1 MIKTGVAVI
10 SALGFLAFVATGVI
24 LLLYS
29 LKKLLKIRLYD
40 KLQNLLQP
48 FTYQLAFFLALTATL
63 ASLFLS
69 EVLHFQPCILCWYQ
83 RVAMYPQ
90 VVLLYVAQLRRER
103 VLTPYLLAI
112 NVIGSF
118 ISLYH
123 YSLHVLPRT
132 LVPIMPCSTQLGGV
146 PCDKGY
152 DFYFGFMTFPLMAWS
167 VFALIIFLLIASR
180 QKFIAGKSVKTKPRK
195 RGSKKLK

>member
-1 MIKTGVAVI
+1 MIKTVVAII
-10 SALGFLAFVATGVI
+10 SALGFLAFMAVVC
-24 LLLYS
+24 LSLLYIA
-29 LKKLLKIRLYD
+29 KKLFRVKLFDKIAGFLRPAAYSV
-40 KLQNLLQP
+40 
-48 FTYQLAFFLALTATL
+48 AFFLAFIASV

-69 EVLHFQPCILCWYQ
+69 EVLHFQPCVLCWYQ
-83 RVAMYPQ
+83 RIVMYPQ

-103 VLTPYLLAI
+103 VLTPYLLTL
-112 NVIGSF
+112 NVIGCL

-132 LVPIMPCSTQLGGV
+132 MVSITPCSTQFGGV

-167 VFALIIFLLIASR
+167 VFALIAFLLVISKA
-180 QKFIAGKSVKTKPRK
+180 KTVTKKGK
-195 RGSKKLK
+195 

>member
-10 SALGFLAFVATGVI
+10 SALGFLAFMATMVA
-24 LLLYS
+24 LALYA
-29 LKKLLKIRLYD
+29 LKKLVRVRLYD
-40 KLQNLLQP
+40 KLQNQLQP
-48 FTYQLAFFLALTATL
+48 YAYQLAFFLALMASL

-83 RVAMYPQ
+83 RIAMYPQ
-90 VVLLYVAQLRRER
+90 VVLLYVAQLRKER
-103 VLTPYLLAI
+103 VLTPYLLVT
-112 NVIGSF
+112 NVIGSL

-132 LVPIMPCSTQLGGV
+132 MVPILPCSTQLGGV

-167 VFALIIFLLIASR
+167 VFMLITFLLIISQVKVSPDRKSGFRSR
-180 QKFIAGKSVKTKPRK
+180 KHRK
-195 RGSKKLK
+195 NSR

>member
-10 SALGFLAFVATGVI
+10 SALGLLAFIAAAT
-24 LLLYS
+24 LLVLY
-29 LKKLLKIRLYD
+29 LAKKLFRVKIFDRVASFLRPNAY
-40 KLQNLLQP
+40 
-48 FTYQLAFFLALTATL
+48 FFAFILSITASL

-83 RVAMYPQ
+83 RIAMYPQ
-90 VVLLYVAQLRRER
+90 VVLLYVAQLRQER
-103 VLTPYLLAI
+103 VLTPYLIVL
-112 NVIGSF
+112 NVIGSL
-118 ISLYH
+118 ISLYQ

-132 LVPIMPCSTQLGGV
+132 IVPILPCSIQYGGV

-167 VFALIIFLLIASR
+167 VFALIIFLLISSKYIR
-180 QKFIAGKSVKTKPRK
+180 VNKKTK
-195 RGSKKLK
+195 

>member
-1 MIKTGVAVI
+1 MI
-10 SALGFLAFVATGVI
+10 SAGVSIISFLGFLAFVAVAI
-24 LLLYS
+24 IVLLY
-29 LKKLLKIRLYD
+29 LLKELLKVKFYD
-40 KLQNLLQP
+40 KLQKLLQP
-48 FTYQLAFFLALTATL
+48 VSYNLAFFLAFIATL

-83 RVAMYPQ
+83 RIAMYPQ
-90 VVLLYVAQLRRER
+90 VALLYVAQLRRER
-103 VLTPYLLAI
+103 VLTPYLITL
-112 NVIGSF
+112 NVIGGS

-132 LVPIMPCSTQLGGV
+132 IVPILPCSTQFGGV

-167 VFALIIFLLIASR
+167 VFALITFLLISSKMVKVNR
-180 QKFIAGKSVKTKPRK
+180 KTK
-195 RGSKKLK
+195 

>member
-10 SALGFLAFVATGVI
+10 SALGFLAFVTTGVI

-40 KLQNLLQP
+40 KLQNLIQP
-48 FTYQLAFFLALTATL
+48 FAYQLAFFLALMATL

-83 RVAMYPQ
+83 RIAMYPQ
-90 VVLLYVAQLRRER
+90 VILLYVAQLRRER
-103 VLTPYLLAI
+103 VLTPYLLVI
-112 NVIGSF
+112 NVLGSF

-132 LVPIMPCSTQLGGV
+132 MVPIMPCSTQLGGV

-152 DFYFGFMTFPLMAWS
+152 EFYFGFMTFPLMAWS

-180 QKFIAGKSVKTKPRK
+180 QKFIAGKPVKTNSRK